1 MKKESLSV
9 GRPAHLRHTNALT
22 ILKLLREAGS
32 CSRADLVRASGLSA
46 PTITNVVND
55 LIAAKLVSP
64 QGEGESSGGRPPD
77 MLAFNAKRGC
87 LMGVQLTARHLVFLM
102 TDLMGKQLETATVPL
117 TDQKT
122 TPEAICQLI
131 GTQVRTLLRKQK
143 RSREQLLALVT
154 AMPAIVNVDDGV
166 VVAISTLQGWR
177 KVRFHALMRK
187 IVDCRVIVENDTNLA
202 ALGEQHRGAALFHE
216 NFVLVQIDANVSAG
230 IVLGGRIH
238 HGAQWAAGEI
248 GYLRLPHVERK
259 FPALHEFGELEQ
271 MLTSQAIVQGFHEC
285 KEAVA
290 AGGAA
295 KEVTDAARVLDLA
308 HADDACAKKIAQSRA
323 ALAAD
328 IIVNLSLILNP
339 GLILLGGAVGSHPE
353 MVSLVRQ
360 QLQRAEFAVP
370 EIAPAT
376 LGDAAALWGAISM
389 ALEALPGILLPQPR
403 G

>member
-46 PTITNVVND
+46 PTITNVVSD
-55 LIAAKLVSP
+55 LIAAKLVRP
-64 QGEGESSGGRPPD
+64 LGEGESSGGRPPD
-77 MLAFNAKRGC
+77 MLAFNAEFGC
-87 LMGVQLTARHLVFLM
+87 LIGVQLTAHHLVFLM
-102 TDLMGKQLETATVPL
+102 TDLMGKQLDTATVPL
-117 TDQKT
+117 MDQKT

-131 GTQVRTLLRKQK
+131 GARVRALLRKHK
-143 RSREQLLALVT
+143 IAREQLLALVA
-154 AMPAIVNVDDGV
+154 AMPAIVNVDEGV

-177 KVRFHALMRK
+177 KVRFHALMDK
-187 IVDCRVIVENDTNLA
+187 VLDCRVIVENDTNLA

-216 NFVLVQIDANVSAG
+216 SFVLVQIDANVSAG
-230 IVLGGRIH
+230 IVLGGQIH

-248 GYLRLPHVERK
+248 GYLRLPHVARK

-271 MLTSQAIVQGFHEC
+271 VLTDRAIVEDFHAC

-290 AGGAA
+290 AGDAA

-308 HADDACAKKIAQSRA
+308 HAGDACAKKVAQSRA
-323 ALAAD
+323 VMTAD

-339 GLILLGGAVGSHPE
+339 GLILLGGKVGSHPE
-353 MVSLVRQ
+353 MLSLVRE
-360 QLQRAEFAVP
+360 QLQRSEFAVP
-370 EIAPAT
+370 EIAPAS
-376 LGDAAALWGAISM
+376 LGDSAVLWGAISV